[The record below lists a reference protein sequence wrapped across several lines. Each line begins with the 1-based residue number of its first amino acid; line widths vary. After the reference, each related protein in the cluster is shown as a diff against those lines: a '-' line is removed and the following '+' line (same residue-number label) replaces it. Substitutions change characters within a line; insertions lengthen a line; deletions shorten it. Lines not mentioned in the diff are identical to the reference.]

1 MKSQTRRYGV
11 ALCAHAVLAA
21 FLATAPAPVANAQ
34 ISLPPVSGP
43 IDPTIDP
50 LLRRTGDDLDTRT
63 RRRVEKTQ
71 ETVEELPSSTDAL
84 LEPVDETLQTAGD
97 LSEAAANTTAALVRT
112 FVPDT
117 DVAGQLIEKN
127 VLVLLLNDAE
137 LELLAYGGFDILS
150 QRALS
155 SIGLTM
161 VTLQDPRGFALSQTA
176 GNLRQAFP
184 DGAVDYNHIYRL
196 AADEPAGSA
205 SDTIVEE
212 QDEPVQ
218 GPALRIGMIDSAV
231 APEHFSLVDIDVQT
245 ADFVNMDGSRPVSHG
260 TAVAS
265 LIARS
270 SANRAEV
277 LAASVFF
284 QVPNHQAGASTE
296 SLVAALDWL
305 AAEKVDVINM
315 SLSGPS
321 NALLER
327 ALAELA
333 KNGPPVVAAVG
344 NNGPSGEPLYPAAY
358 ENVIGVTAT
367 DRNKKIYRN
376 ANRGPHVDF
385 AALGVNVKV
394 ADAGGGWRV
403 ESGTSMASPV
413 VAVVVAEALQSHDV
427 NTAALVEMLGSNAE
441 DLGRK
446 GFDPVFG
453 YGLVTAPPLLLSG
466 N

>member
-1 MKSQTRRYGV
+1 MKSQSRRCARLFGAPAMV
-11 ALCAHAVLAA
+11 AII
-21 FLATAPAPVANAQ
+21 LATAPAPNANAQ

-43 IDPTIDP
+43 IDSTVDP
-50 LLRRTGDDLDTRT
+50 LLRRTDELDNRA
-63 RRRVEKTQ
+63 RRRVEKAQ
-71 ETVEELPSSTDAL
+71 ETVDELPATTDEL
-84 LEPVDETLQTAGD
+84 LEPVDEVLAAGGD
-97 LSEAAANTTAALVRT
+97 LAAGAVDSLLRV

-127 VLVLLLNDAE
+127 VLVLLLNDEE
-137 LELLAYGGFDILS
+137 LQLLAYGGFDIIS
-150 QRALS
+150 QRTLS
-155 SIGLTM
+155 SMGLTM
-161 VTLQDPRGFALSQTA
+161 VTLRDPRGFALSQTA

-184 DGAVDYNHIYRL
+184 DGAVDYNHIYQL
-196 AADEPAGSA
+196 ADDDAADA
-205 SDTIVEE
+205 SNESTGENSGVSGN
-212 QDEPVQ
+212 
-218 GPALRIGMIDSAV
+218 GPSLRIGMIDSAI
-231 APEHFSLVDIDVQT
+231 AIEHFSLGDSDVRT
-245 ADFVNMDGSRPVSHG
+245 ADFVSLDGTRPVGHG

-270 SANRAEV
+270 SGNRAQI

-284 QVPNHQAGASTE
+284 QAPNHAPGASTE
-296 SLVAALDWL
+296 SLIAALDWL
-305 AAEKVDVINM
+305 SSENVDVINM

-327 ALAELA
+327 ALLELA
-333 KNGPPVVAAVG
+333 KAGPPVVAAVG

-358 ENVIGVTAT
+358 DKVIGVTAT
-367 DRNKKIYRN
+367 DRDKKIYRY

-403 ESGTSMASPV
+403 ESGTSMASPII
-413 VAVVVAEALQSHDV
+413 AVVVARTLQSNDLG
-427 NTAALVEMLGSNAE
+427 TAALVEMLGSSAE

-453 YGLVTAPPLLLSG
+453 YGLITEPPLLLSG